1 MTLRPHS
8 VSLRQHNPDTP
19 DAYAFN
25 CDGLVTLRTA
35 QDGYGTHLQ
44 LWAQDTAGA
53 CHTLMEVGNGC
64 DPDDPDH
71 IPVGESVTVT
81 ADWPTDAVLLCD
93 PAEIPGYLL
102 WASMGEPRP
111 RRLCRPLCPFLPVAG
126 RARDMV
132 RPLPPLDLSPEGGD

>member
-1 MTLRPHS
+1 
-8 VSLRQHNPDTP
+8 
-19 DAYAFN
+19 
-25 CDGLVTLRTA
+25 
-35 QDGYGTHLQ
+35 
-44 LWAQDTAGA
+44 
-53 CHTLMEVGNGC
+53 MEVGNGC

-102 WASMGEPRP
+102 WASMGEPDP
-111 RRLCRPLCPFLPVAG
+111 GASVDPSVLSFQWPAG
-126 RARDMV
+126 AGYV